1 MTGTAKLPI
10 TDIFPNP
17 NQPRKDFDQ
26 VKLEE
31 LAASIREYG
40 VRQPILVTPREG
52 RYMIV
57 AGERRFRA
65 SLIKGLTHM
74 PAVIDEM
81 NDDLV
86 EELALLENI
95 QREDLNVI
103 EIALAYKG
111 LMDRGW
117 TAEQLATKMGFRQ
130 VWRIDEKIRLL
141 NLTEEN
147 RKLVIKGKLTNAQAQ
162 ELARLKPEHQAIAL
176 AKILSGACPT
186 YNKLRALVD
195 SLLLKESQFN
205 LFELE
210 EMSDEERAVIDR
222 TDALLTAIERLI
234 GQTSSPESVKK
245 AAYHEAITASRIDF
259 IINHLM
265 KLRKAAFLGEAIRQA
280 ASSDRP

>member
-17 NQPRKDFDQ
+17 NQPRKEFEQ
-26 VKLEE
+26 TALEE

-57 AGERRFRA
+57 AGERRYRA
-65 SLIKGLTHM
+65 SLIAGLTHI
-74 PAVIDEM
+74 PAVVDEM
-81 NDDLV
+81 DDALV

-103 EIALAYKG
+103 EIAMAYKG

-117 TAEQLATKMGFRQ
+117 TAEQLAQKMGLRQ

-141 NLTEEN
+141 NLTEDN
-147 RKLVIKGKLTNAQAQ
+147 QKLVADGVLSNAQAQ
-162 ELARLKPEHQAIAL
+162 ELARLNPGHQAIAR

-186 YNKLRALVD
+186 YNKLRAFVD
-195 SLLLKESQFN
+195 SLLLKEDQFN

-210 EMSDEERAVIDR
+210 AVSEEEQAAIDR
-222 TDALLTAIERLI
+222 TESLLATIEKLI
-234 GQTSSPESVKK
+234 VAVSSPVGVKK
-245 AAYHEAITASRIDF
+245 AAYHEAITASRIDL

-265 KLRKAAFLGEAIRQA
+265 KLRKAALAGEAIKQA
-280 ASSDRP
+280 ARAA